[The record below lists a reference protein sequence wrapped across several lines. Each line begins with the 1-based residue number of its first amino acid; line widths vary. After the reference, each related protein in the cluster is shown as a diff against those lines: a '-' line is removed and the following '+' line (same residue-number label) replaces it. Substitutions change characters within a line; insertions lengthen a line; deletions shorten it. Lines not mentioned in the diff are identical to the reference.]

1 MILSPTLTNFFPP
14 GSGAKYAVPI
24 IGDVRGIGLF
34 LGVEIITNIQ
44 TKEPGTLEAEYI
56 CNRLREKRILVGL
69 EGPYDN
75 VIKIRPPLCVD
86 KDDINTFL
94 KFFSNI
100 LEETFLKLSLIHI

>member
-1 MILSPTLTNFFPP
+1 MGNHLIKELEKLKSEF
-14 GSGAKYAVPI
+14 PI

-100 LEETFLKLSLIHI
+100 LEETFLKTVLETH

>member
-1 MILSPTLTNFFPP
+1 MRKLKSEF
-14 GSGAKYAVPI
+14 PI

-69 EGPYDN
+69 EGPYEN
-75 VIKIRPPLCVD
+75 VIKISPPLCVD

-100 LEETFLKLSLIHI
+100 LEETFLKTMPETH